1 MGFANSRNE
10 NRREGGKRGQTV
22 REGHPGNLSGNPRT
36 WKRRRGGWVPGAIG
50 ETIVEIA
57 QQTKQLVI
65 GQDHDG
71 TDERGSYKSGSTT
84 YGKKEQYA

>member
-1 MGFANSRNE
+1 MEKEAKQSEKVIQETFQGTQE
-10 NRREGGKRGQTV
+10 
-22 REGHPGNLSGNPRT
+22 HGN
-36 WKRRRGGWVPGAIG
+36 RGGWVPGAIG

-84 YGKKEQYA
+84 YGKKEQ